1 MTINTSFI
9 STAQRSPLQAFIR
22 DIRYFSMLRAIRRQR
37 TVAIDSALKLTT
49 NRHVTFS
56 SLGFDQ
62 SFLENEAADLMEPF
76 FYGGEAPAPE
86 ALAARW
92 AKHFHIGNQAE
103 RDLAQRVLPM
113 MNDFVY
119 LLEDSVEQHYV

>member
-22 DIRYFSMLRAIRRQR
+22 DIRYFNMLRAIRRQR
-37 TVAIDSALKLTT
+37 TVAIDSALKLTK

-62 SFLENEAADLMEPF
+62 AFLENEAVDLMEPF

-86 ALAARW
+86 ALAALW

-103 RDLAQRVLPM
+103 CDLAQRVLPM

-119 LLEDSVEQHYV
+119 LLENSAEQHYV

>member
-1 MTINTSFI
+1 MTINTTFL
-9 STAQRSPLQAFIR
+9 STAQRSPIQALIR
-22 DIRYFSMLRAIRRQR
+22 DIRYFNMLRAVRRQR
-37 TVAIDSALKLTT
+37 TTAIDSALKLTK

-62 SFLENEAADLMEPF
+62 AFLENEAADLMEPF

-86 ALAARW
+86 ALAALW
-92 AKHFHIGNQAE
+92 VKHFHIGNQAE
-103 RDLAQRVLPM
+103 RDLAKRILPM

-119 LLEDSVEQHYV
+119 LLESSVE